1 MAISTENDETEK
13 IVDVTVFKVYRMST
27 HTQDCPWG
35 QRAVNLLTEQKIPF
49 EDIKLRSP
57 EEIATF
63 KAQYGVTTTPQIFFG
78 TERIGGYT
86 DLTDYLQVKAAKA
99 EYSYTPVIA
108 LFSTAG
114 LMTLAT
120 SLGMTGFM
128 GISLSMLASLKLM
141 DLNSFA
147 ASFEKYDWI
156 TKRFKPYGKTY
167 PFIELAI
174 GLGFLSGMAPLA
186 TGLGAVVVGLSG
198 AVSVFKAVYL
208 NKMALNCACVGG
220 NSKAPL
226 GVVSFAE
233 NAIMVGMGAM
243 LTFSSLTG
251 TAVEFRNPLATLPG
265 NLSMNHDRIDQQGT
279 IDHLAM
285 DHGSMDH
292 GSMDLG
298 PADPDYDLRFIDAMV
313 PHHEGAVIMAK
324 AVLDRSQRSE
334 LRQLATEIINAQDQE
349 IDQMRQWRKAWYP
362 KASDTPMAWHTQ
374 MQHMMAM
381 SPEQISTMRMDVDL
395 GTADAMFDLRF
406 LNAMIPHH
414 EAALIMAEDL
424 RQKSQRPEMQ
434 LLAQNILTS
443 QQAEIDRMKQWRK
456 SWYGQ

>member
-1 MAISTENDETEK
+1 MRSGTIDSVRK
-13 IVDVTVFKVYRMST
+13 I
-27 HTQDCPWG
+27 
-35 QRAVNLLTEQKIPF
+35 
-49 EDIKLRSP
+49 
-57 EEIATF
+57 
-63 KAQYGVTTTPQIFFG
+63 
-78 TERIGGYT
+78 
-86 DLTDYLQVKAAKA
+86 
-99 EYSYTPVIA
+99 
-108 LFSTAG
+108 
-114 LMTLAT
+114 
-120 SLGMTGFM
+120 LG
-128 GISLSMLASLKLM
+128 
-141 DLNSFA
+141 
-147 ASFEKYDWI
+147 
-156 TKRFKPYGKTY
+156 
-167 PFIELAI
+167 
-174 GLGFLSGMAPLA
+174 
-186 TGLGAVVVGLSG
+186 
-198 AVSVFKAVYL
+198 
-208 NKMALNCACVGG
+208 
-220 NSKAPL
+220 SKAPL

-251 TAVEFRNPLATLPG
+251 TAVEFRNPLAALPG

-279 IDHLAM
+279 IDHL
-285 DHGSMDH
+285 SMYH

-298 PADPDYDLRFIDAMV
+298 PADPDYELRFIDAMV

-362 KASDTPMAWHTQ
+362 KASDKPMAWHTQ

-395 GTADAMFDLRF
+395 GAADAAFDLRF

-414 EAALIMAEDL
+414 EAALIMARDL
-424 RQKSQRPEMQ
+424 HQKSQRPEMQ

-443 QQAEIDRMKQWRK
+443 QQAEIDRMKQWRR